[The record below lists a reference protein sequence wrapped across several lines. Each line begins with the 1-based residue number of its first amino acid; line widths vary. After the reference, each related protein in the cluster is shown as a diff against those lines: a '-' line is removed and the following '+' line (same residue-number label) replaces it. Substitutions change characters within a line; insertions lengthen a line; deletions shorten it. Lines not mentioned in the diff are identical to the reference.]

1 MIWPTDTH
9 PLWVDLVDA
18 GLVVTNDP
26 ARLSP
31 PCVLL
36 LPTAATQPSAC
47 GAEVTYS
54 LHALAPGPEQ
64 AGSMRWLW
72 ETAAPILLR
81 HCEDVTLAPWND
93 YPGLYGES
101 NRQEQ

>member
-1 MIWPTDTH
+1 MIWPDPTH
-9 PLWVDLVDA
+9 PIWQALVAD
-18 GLVVTNDP
+18 GLTVTNDP

-54 LHALAPGPEQ
+54 IHALAPGPEQ
-64 AGSMRWLW
+64 AGSMKWLW
-72 ETAAPILLR
+72 EQAAPALLR
-81 HCEDVTLAPWND
+81 HCPTIELTPWND

-101 NRQEQ
+101 QRQEQ